1 MLESLLIA
9 NRGEIACRIIA
20 TCRKLGVRT
29 VAVYSDA
36 DRDARHVRLADEAVR
51 IGPPAARESY
61 LRVEAILEAAA
72 RTGAAAVHPG
82 YGFLSER
89 APFARA
95 VEEAGLVWVG
105 PPPAAIEAMGGKDVA
120 KRLMRKAGVPVV
132 PGYDDEDQADAR
144 IAGEAE
150 AIGFPVLLKAA
161 AGGGG
166 KGMRIVERAD
176 ELAEALAAARRE
188 ALSAFGDER
197 MIVEKYLRRPR
208 HVELQVFAD
217 SHGQAVHL
225 FERDCSLQRRHQKI
239 VEEAPAPGLSA
250 ATRAAMGEAGVA
262 AAKAVGYV
270 NAGTIEFLLDGD
282 QSFYFI
288 EMNTRLQ
295 VEHPVTEMITGLDL
309 VEWQL
314 RVASGE
320 PLPLRQEQIAAHGHA
335 FEARV
340 YAEDPARGYLPSAGR
355 LERLRFPEAGPDLR
369 VETGVEEGDE
379 VTPFYDPMI
388 AKLVVRGPDRAS
400 ALRRLERALDGCL
413 IAGPST
419 NLGFLR
425 AVIGTEPFRAGAVD
439 TGWLDREG
447 AAAIAEPEVGDEEL
461 VLAALALAGE
471 LAGRGRR
478 CAESSADRT
487 SPWHRTDG
495 WRLNRPHRQLLRLGQ
510 GERSWPVEI
519 ERLGDRS
526 VVDVAGRE
534 HDARHGVAA
543 DGGHWCELDGR
554 RMRFAAELAGDR
566 LLLVHGGRRLEF
578 RLPSFG
584 GLAEPVDSGADLLN
598 APMPGRVI
606 RLLVAVGDRV
616 SKGQPVAVLEAMKME
631 QRFAAPRD
639 GIVTAVHVRE
649 GEQVPEGTRL
659 LDLGDLP

>member
-20 TCRKLGVRT
+20 TCRRLGVRT

-51 IGPPAARESY
+51 IGPAAARESY
-61 LRVEAILEAAA
+61 LRIEAILDAAVRTRAAA
-72 RTGAAAVHPG
+72 IHPG

-95 VEEAGLVWVG
+95 VQEAGLVWVG

-132 PGYDDEDQADAR
+132 PGYDDEDQAEAR
-144 IAGEAE
+144 LAAEAE

-166 KGMRIVERAD
+166 KGMRVVERTAD
-176 ELAEALAAARRE
+176 LAEALAAARRE
-188 ALSAFGDER
+188 ALNAFGDER

-217 SHGQAVHL
+217 SHGNAVHL

-239 VEEAPAPGLSA
+239 VEEAPAPGLSD

-270 NAGTIEFLLDGD
+270 NAGTIEFLLDED
-282 QSFYFI
+282 ESFYFI

-320 PLPLRQEQIAAHGHA
+320 PLPLTQAEIAASGHA

-355 LERLRFPEAGPDLR
+355 LERLRFPQAGPDLR

-388 AKLVVRGPDRAS
+388 AKLVVHGSDRAA
-400 ALRRLERALDGCL
+400 ALRRLEQALDGCL
-413 IAGPST
+413 IAGPSS

-425 AVIGTEPFRAGAVD
+425 AVIGSEPFRAGAVD

-447 AAAIAEPEVGDEEL
+447 AASIAELEPGDEDV
-461 VLAALALAGE
+461 VLAALALAE
-471 LAGRGRR
+471 ALAEQGREQ
-478 CAESSADRT
+478 AKQSADRT
-487 SPWHRTDG
+487 SPWYRTDG
-495 WRLNRPHRQLLRLGQ
+495 WRLNRPHRQLLRLLHGD
-510 GERSWPVEI
+510 RAWPVEI

-526 VVDVAGRE
+526 IVDIAGRE
-534 HDARHGVAA
+534 HDARHGIAA
-543 DGGHWCELDGR
+543 DGGHCCELDGR
-554 RMRFAAELAGDR
+554 RIRCTAELVGDR
-566 LLLVHGGRRLEF
+566 LLLVRDGRRLEF
-578 RLPSFG
+578 RLPSFVG
-584 GLAEPVDSGADLLN
+584 AAEPADGGGDLLN

-606 RLLVAVGDRV
+606 KLLVAVGDAV
-616 SKGQPVAVLEAMKME
+616 TKGQTVAVLEAMKME

-639 GIVTAVHVRE
+639 GIVTAVHVGE

-659 LDLGDLP
+659 LDLGDSP

>member
-1 MLESLLIA
+1 MLDSLLIA

-20 TCRKLGVRT
+20 TCRRLGVRT
-29 VAVYSDA
+29 VAVHSDA

-51 IGPPAARESY
+51 IGPAPARESY
-61 LRVEAILEAAA
+61 LRIEALLDAAVRTKAAA
-72 RTGAAAVHPG
+72 IHPG

-95 VEEAGLVWVG
+95 VQAAGLVWVG
-105 PPPAAIEAMGGKDVA
+105 PPPEAIEAMGGKDVA
-120 KRLMRKAGVPVV
+120 KQLMRKAGVPVV
-132 PGYDDEDQADAR
+132 PGYDDEDQAEER
-144 IAGEAE
+144 IAAEAL

-166 KGMRIVERAD
+166 KGMRIVEGAE

-188 ALSAFGDER
+188 ALNAFGDER

-217 SHGQAVHL
+217 GHGNAVHL

-239 VEEAPAPGLSA
+239 VEEAPAPRLSA

-262 AAKAVGYV
+262 AARAVGYV
-270 NAGTIEFLLDGD
+270 NAGTIEFLLDADG
-282 QSFYFI
+282 SFYFI

-320 PLPLRQEQIAAHGHA
+320 PLPLRQEEIAASGHA
-335 FEARV
+335 FEARI

-355 LERLRFPEAGPDLR
+355 LERLRFPQPAPDLR
-369 VETGVEEGDE
+369 VEAGVDEGDE

-388 AKLVVRGPDRAS
+388 AKLVVHGPDRAA
-400 ALRRLERALDGCL
+400 ALRRLERALDACL

-419 NLGFLR
+419 NLAFLR
-425 AVIGTEPFRAGAVD
+425 AVIGTPPFRAGAVD

-447 AAAIAEPEVGDEEL
+447 AASLVEPEPGDADL
-461 VLAALALAGE
+461 VLAALALAE
-471 LAGRGRR
+471 ALAGQARQR
-478 CAESSADRT
+478 AERSADRT
-487 SPWHRTDG
+487 SPWNRTDG
-495 WRLNRPHRQLLRLGQ
+495 WRLNRPHRQLLRLVQ
-510 GERSWPVEI
+510 GERSWPLEI
-519 ERLGDRS
+519 ERSGGRS
-526 VVDVAGRE
+526 IVEVAGRR
-534 HDARHGVAA
+534 HDARHGIAA
-543 DGGHWCELDGR
+543 DGAHWCELDGR
-554 RMRFAAELAGDR
+554 RIRFAADLVGDR
-566 LLLVHGGRRLEF
+566 LLLVHDGRRMEF
-578 RLPSFG
+578 RLPSFAG
-584 GLAEPVDSGADLLN
+584 TDDAGDGNDLLN

-616 SKGQPVAVLEAMKME
+616 AKGQPLAVLEAMKME

-639 GIVTAVHVRE
+639 GIVTAVHVQE

-659 LDLGDLP
+659 LDLGDSL